1 MIEEGAAVRAV
12 APSEGERVSRYR
24 VSMDIGGT
32 FTDVV
37 AYDEATGTYVA
48 GKASTTPRDLT
59 EGVFAAL
66 DQVVASP
73 ADIGFTV
80 HGTTQGLNAFLQR
93 RGEKV
98 LLLATQGAGD
108 VYHIARGN
116 RLRLYDIHY
125 RKPTPLVPRGDI
137 VEVGGRLNYAGEE
150 LEPLDEDAIRAAARR
165 VRDEGFGAVAIAFLF
180 SFLNPAHELRA
191 GEIIAEEVDG
201 LSVSLSHRVAR
212 EWREYE
218 RTSSTVVDAYI
229 APVVRR
235 YLERLESEMQR
246 RGLSVP
252 LHVMQSSGGI
262 VTSQSARDLS
272 LQTLLSGPVGGTVGG
287 VALARILDRPNLI
300 CIDMGGTSFDV
311 SLVVNGKPDVASET
325 TFEGFPLLMSVVN
338 IHTIGAGGG
347 SLAYSEAG
355 GLRVGPQ
362 SAGADPGPA
371 SYGRGG
377 DKPTVTDA
385 NLVLGRVDPDAFAG
399 GRMTLDRS
407 AAERAI
413 ASLATELG
421 LSVVDLAAGI
431 CDVINAKMAQAIRTL
446 TVEKGIEPRD
456 FALVAFGGAGPMHA
470 VFLARELGI
479 EEVIVPPF
487 PGAFSA
493 WGMLETEIR
502 KDFSRTYYTALALL
516 DHAELARTLA
526 ELEAEGFT
534 SLEDEGIT
542 RETGR
547 VQHAVDIRYVG
558 QEYTLTIPLLGAE
571 EPLDAGFDRAVSGRF
586 HAAHQTRFGH
596 ANTGAPV
603 EFVVVRSM
611 ALGDLGR
618 VQPARQ
624 DAADTPSFPSST
636 AEVTFGRKK
645 LPTVM
650 IQRDDLPVGRVVE
663 GPAIVSEPTATTVVP
678 PGATLRV
685 DPFSSL
691 VITVGEEQ

>member
-1 MIEEGAAVRAV
+1 
-12 APSEGERVSRYR
+12 
-24 VSMDIGGT
+24 MDIGGT

-37 AYDEATGTYVA
+37 AYDETTGTYVA
-48 GKASTTPRDLT
+48 GKSSTTPRDLT

-73 ADIGFTV
+73 AEIGFTV

-93 RGEKV
+93 KGEQV
-98 LLLATQGAGD
+98 LLLATRGAGD
-108 VYHIARGN
+108 VYHVARGN
-116 RLRLYDIHY
+116 RTRLYDIHY
-125 RKPTPLVPRGDI
+125 RKPTPLVPRSDI
-137 VEVGGRLNYAGEE
+137 VEIGGRLNYAGEE
-150 LEPLDEDAIRAAARR
+150 LEPLDEDAIRVAARR
-165 VRDEGFGAVAIAFLF
+165 VRDEGFGAVAVAFLF
-180 SFLNPAHELRA
+180 SYLNPAHELRA
-191 GEIIAEEVDG
+191 GEILAEELDG
-201 LSVSLSHRVAR
+201 VSVSLSHQVAR

-246 RGLSVP
+246 RGLGVP
-252 LHVMQSSGGI
+252 IHVMQSSGGI
-262 VTSQSARDLS
+262 VTAQSARDLAM
-272 LQTLLSGPVGGTVGG
+272 QTLLSGPVGGTMGG

-311 SLVVNGKPDVASET
+311 SLVVDGKPDVASET
-325 TFEGFPLLMSVVN
+325 TLEGFPLLMSVVN

-355 GLRVGPQ
+355 ALRVGPR

-377 DKPTVTDA
+377 TRPTVTDA
-385 NLVLGRVDPDAFAG
+385 NLVLGRVDPTAFAG
-399 GRMTLDRS
+399 GRMTLDRD
-407 AAERAI
+407 AAEQAVAI
-413 ASLATELG
+413 LANELH
-421 LSVVDLAAGI
+421 LDTVELAEGI

-479 EEVIVPPF
+479 REVIVPPY

-502 KDFSRTYYTALALL
+502 KDFSRTAYTPLAAL
-516 DHAELARTLA
+516 DHAAFARTLE
-526 ELEAEGFT
+526 ELEQEGFA

-547 VQHAVDIRYVG
+547 VLHAVDVRYVG
-558 QEYTLTIPLLGAE
+558 QEYTLTIPLTGAG
-571 EPLDAGFDRAVSGRF
+571 EPL
-586 HAAHQTRFGH
+586 
-596 ANTGAPV
+596 
-603 EFVVVRSM
+603 SM
-611 ALGDLGR
+611 C
-618 VQPARQ
+618 
-624 DAADTPSFPSST
+624 S
-636 AEVTFGRKK
+636 
-645 LPTVM
+645 
-650 IQRDDLPVGRVVE
+650 
-663 GPAIVSEPTATTVVP
+663 
-678 PGATLRV
+678 
-685 DPFSSL
+685 
-691 VITVGEEQ
+691 

>member
-1 MIEEGAAVRAV
+1 
-12 APSEGERVSRYR
+12 
-24 VSMDIGGT
+24 MDIGGT

-37 AYDEATGTYVA
+37 AYDEATGSYVA
-48 GKASTTPRDLT
+48 GKAATTPQDLT
-59 EGVFAAL
+59 QGVFSAL
-66 DQVVASP
+66 DQVIASP
-73 ADIGFTV
+73 AEIGFTV

-93 RGEKV
+93 RGEQV
-98 LLLATQGAGD
+98 LLLATRGAGD

-125 RKPTPLVPRGDI
+125 RKPTPLVPRSDI
-137 VEVGGRLNYAGEE
+137 VEIGGRLNYAGEE

-165 VRDEGFGAVAIAFLF
+165 VRDEGFGAVAVAFLF
-180 SFLNPAHELRA
+180 SYLNPAHELRA
-191 GEIIAEEVDG
+191 GEILAEELADV
-201 LSVSLSHRVAR
+201 SISLSHRVAR

-218 RTSSTVVDAYI
+218 RTSSTVVDAYV

-235 YLERLESEMQR
+235 YLERLEVEMQE

-262 VTSQSARDLS
+262 VTAQSARDLS
-272 LQTLLSGPVGGTVGG
+272 LQTLLSGPVGGAMGG

-311 SLVVNGKPDVASET
+311 SLVVDGKPDVASET

-347 SLAYSEAG
+347 SLAYTEAG

-377 DKPTVTDA
+377 NHPTVTDA
-385 NLVLGRVDPDAFAG
+385 NLVLGRVDPAAFAG
-399 GRMTLDRS
+399 GRLTLDRQ
-407 AAERAI
+407 AAERAVGT
-413 ASLATELG
+413 LAAELG
-421 LSVVDLAAGI
+421 LDPVALAEGI

-479 EEVIVPPF
+479 QEVIVPPF

-502 KDFSRTYYTALALL
+502 KDFSRTYYTPLAAL
-516 DHAELARTLA
+516 DHADLARTLVD
-526 ELEAEGFT
+526 LEVEGFA

-547 VQHAVDIRYVG
+547 VLHAVDVRYVG
-558 QEYTLTIPLLGAE
+558 QEYTLTIPLTGAN
-571 EPLDAGFDRAVSGRF
+571 EPLDPHFDKAVADRF
-586 HAAHQTRFGH
+586 HTAHDTRFGH
-596 ANTGAPV
+596 ANPGAPV

-618 VQPARQ
+618 IDPVGQDGANVTSYPA
-624 DAADTPSFPSST
+624 TT
-636 AEVTFGRKK
+636 AGVTFARRSV
-645 LPTVM
+645 PTQM
-650 IQRDDLPVGRVVE
+650 IQRGDLPVGSIVT

-685 DPFSSL
+685 DPFGSL
-691 VITVGEEQ
+691 VIATGKEL